1 MFKSKSFLVFSAII
15 ICSLPAYAQG
25 PGDLERLT
33 SASAGKIFYE
43 IAYEIGNSPDIT
55 SAEADQAIIFLT
67 AAMTLDSSAGYVID
81 LLIKLTSQ
89 HSERDNSKLVYQ
101 LLRHYVD
108 KSVEADLEPARAAI
122 RYLLNQLNS
131 REERE
136 DLLKKML
143 KDMGGKNAF
152 LDSELATLLGMLIAE
167 TPDSNSAQKYLVR
180 AYYNNKYN
188 KPAFAKLAEL
198 MSGQIS
204 PAKYLEHLR
213 LLLDQNPIDL
223 EAALGFAQYAER
235 LELYETASGAYE
247 YCDELF
253 GFLYPTEPLP
263 ASIYL
268 PWAISCYNTQ
278 RNQHKCMQIA
288 ERLRQDDRFDLLLEA
303 IAAKAAGK
311 TGNPELAKQI
321 LEAAEKNAHLQLVSI
336 KLDHN
341 TKAAKYEQIAWFYCF
356 ASPDPNKAVD
366 WANTAYSIGP
376 KSATA
381 AALLAYSLVMNGETE
396 WAKLLTSS
404 YERNQI
410 SDLTVAL
417 IQLAEGQKESAIQT
431 LKSAITKYPG
441 SLSAERAKEI
451 LTQQGGDYIPPVDA
465 GTTLATLK
473 NSFGETVVPRF
484 IRPEKIISFEL
495 NLRGSKFSYGSEFG
509 GTVAIRN
516 NSSRPLVVSDDGLFK
531 GYIRIDCNINGDIEK
546 KIHNLVFMK
555 IAPGEPIKPG
565 RSIVVPVRLLTGE
578 LRQTLLAYPQAS
590 LDIEFTVHLDP
601 VMISEGKVTNRLP
614 GVKPAKVLVNR
625 PGIELTKKL
634 LQNRLDSL
642 STGRQGQIIQTARL
656 FSGLLK
662 EQHAF
667 AGSEPLYKMTSAEW
681 MPALLESALIH
692 NLTRKD
698 DWVAKVHTMAGMLSL
713 PLEYEL
719 TSAVAENLSEKHW
732 PARLMALYLLAQGQ
746 KGDFSK
752 VLNWIAQYD
761 SNAFVRDMA
770 LALGAATPKTKE
782 PANPKAPGTP

>member
-1 MFKSKSFLVFSAII
+1 
-15 ICSLPAYAQG
+15 LPARAQG
-25 PGDLERLT
+25 PGNSERLS

-43 IAYEIGNSPDIT
+43 IAYELANSPDIT
-55 SAEADQAIIFLT
+55 SAEAKQALIFLT
-67 AAMTLDSSAGYVID
+67 ATLNLDNSASYVID
-81 LLIKLTSQ
+81 ALIKLATQYSA
-89 HSERDNSKLVYQ
+89 RDNSKLVYQ
-101 LLRHYVD
+101 LLTAYVD
-108 KSVEADLEPARAAI
+108 KSAEGDLEPARVAI
-122 RYLLNQLNS
+122 GYLLNQLNS

-136 DLLKKML
+136 NLLKKML

-152 LDSELATLLGMLIAE
+152 LDSELATSLGMLMAE
-167 TPDSNSAQKYLVR
+167 TPDSNSAQQYLMQ

-188 KPAFAKLAEL
+188 KQAFARLAEL

-235 LELYETASGAYE
+235 LELYETAAAAYE

-253 GFLYPTEPLP
+253 GFLYPTEALP

-278 RNQHKCMQIA
+278 RNQHKCLQIA

-303 IAAKAAGK
+303 IAAKAALK
-311 TGNPELAKQI
+311 TGNADLAQRI
-321 LEAAEKNAHLQLVSI
+321 LDAAEKNAHLQLVSI
-336 KLDHN
+336 KLNHN
-341 TKAAKYEQIAWFYCF
+341 TKAAKYEQLAWFYCF

-366 WANTAYSIGP
+366 WSNKAYSIGP
-376 KSATA
+376 NSSTA
-381 AALLAYSLVMNGETE
+381 ASLLAYSLVMNGDSE
-396 WAKLLTSS
+396 WAKLLTSN

-410 SDLTVAL
+410 ADLTVAL
-417 IQLAEGQKESAIQT
+417 IQLAGGEKDKAIQT
-431 LKSAITKYPG
+431 LKSAITKDPG
-441 SLSAERAKEI
+441 SLAAERAKEI
-451 LTQQGGDYIPPVDA
+451 LTQQGGDYIPSFDPS
-465 GTTLATLK
+465 TTLAELK
-473 NSFGETVVPRF
+473 NSFGERVVPVF

-509 GTVAIRN
+509 GSVAIRN
-516 NSSRPLVVSDDGLFK
+516 NSTQPLVVSDDGLFK
-531 GYIRIDCNINGDIEK
+531 GFIRIDGNINGDIQK
-546 KIHNLVFMK
+546 KIHNLVSMK
-555 IAPGEPIKPG
+555 IAPGRPIKAG

-578 LRQTLLAYPQAS
+578 LRQTLLTYPQAS

-601 VMISEGKVTNRLP
+601 VMIADGKLTNRLP
-614 GVKPAKVLVNR
+614 GVKPAKVLVKR
-625 PGIELTKKL
+625 AGIELTKKL

-642 STGRQGQIIQTARL
+642 TTGRQGQKIQTAKL

-662 EQHAF
+662 EQHAI
-667 AGSEPLYKMTSAEW
+667 ADSEPLYKMSSAEW
-681 MPALLESALIH
+681 MPALLQSALIQ
-692 NLTRKD
+692 NLTRDD

-732 PARLMALYLLAQGQ
+732 PARMMAVYLLAKYQ

-752 VLNWIAQYD
+752 VLNWTAQYD
-761 SNAFVRDMA
+761 SNKLVRDMA
-770 LALGAATPKTKE
+770 IALGAVTPKTKE
-782 PANPKAPGTP
+782 PANPTAPGTP